1 MPTCSLLFWSWSVSI
16 KLRGW
21 LQTLLR
27 KFHKTNLYEN
37 NNTNPC
43 PKENICS
50 YLRISIDFQQMQ
62 EINFWTCKL
71 ISYYL
76 FKNHTSTPLLLL
88 LFHHHQL
95 LLLLLILCLLSN
107 SCARLQSTTASFRYC
122 ILRPPLPIIKNTKT
136 QITKVEKYKKQE
148 TLRIRKLV
156 KTLRKVKSLYCVA
169 F

>member
-27 KFHKTNLYEN
+27 KFHKTNFYEN

-88 LFHHHQL
+88 HPSYPFPRHSQVMASVQASHCRTILFYF
-95 LLLLLILCLLSN
+95 IFTTEEKITTSSPYKSN
-107 SCARLQSTTASFRYC
+107 V
-122 ILRPPLPIIKNTKT
+122 
-136 QITKVEKYKKQE
+136 ITFS
-148 TLRIRKLV
+148 RRKH
-156 KTLRKVKSLYCVA
+156 KECN
-169 F
+169 